1 MLNIMLT
8 AADAKAAQET
18 NPSQDRL
25 SFASADNVPQPTADS
40 DSGGEGART
49 SGSLQQQQAPECD
62 PDPPECSPADDE
74 SGATDAQQA
83 VSIIKETAHPAD
95 DISAAKTVRQTS
107 PVIQQ
112 VPQTDA
118 EPVLDRPHAAVQHK
132 ADAASGSKEHGA
144 SQAKSHASSPQ
155 VVLMTRGAGSVPV
168 CQHGSQASL
177 SKQTSGTKTASEPAA
192 GMTTDVELADKEND
206 SSLLSAAASDTPSG
220 SQGLKEVQQGAAA
233 AAAAQVVIIVLV
245 FVCVSASGS
254 VVQVWVCVWI
264 WLWVWVWVLG
274 LGLGLGRGLGLGLD
288 LDLSQG
294 LHNSLLFVTP
304 APTLPCEVYTQCFR
318 SSLKC

>member
-1 MLNIMLT
+1 MLNITLT

-18 NPSQDRL
+18 NISQDRN
-25 SFASADNVPQPTADS
+25 SFASADNVPQQTADS

-49 SGSLQQQQAPECD
+49 SGSSQQQQAPECD

-83 VSIIKETAHPAD
+83 VSIIEETVHPANA
-95 DISAAKTVRQTS
+95 ISAAKTVKQTS

-112 VPQTDA
+112 VSQTDA
-118 EPVLDRPHAAVQHK
+118 EPVLDRPHDAVQCK
-132 ADAASGSKEHGA
+132 AVGSGSKEHDA
-144 SQAKSHASSPQ
+144 CEARSRVASPQ
-155 VVLMTRGAGSVPV
+155 AVLITRGTATLPV

-206 SSLLSAAASDTPSG
+206 SSLLSAAASDTPSV
-220 SQGLKEVQQGAAA
+220 SQGLKEMQQGAAA

-254 VVQVWVCVWI
+254 GSVV
-264 WLWVWVWVLG
+264 
-274 LGLGLGRGLGLGLD
+274 
-288 LDLSQG
+288 
-294 LHNSLLFVTP
+294 
-304 APTLPCEVYTQCFR
+304 
-318 SSLKC
+318 